1 VQIAKKG
8 SAVLKHIREQQDRS
22 KMREKIGEL
31 AGTNLGNILKIKKD
45 KESDRTQKLLDSGE
59 VDYKA
64 EN

>member
-8 SAVLKHIREQQDRS
+8 SAVLKHIREKQDRS